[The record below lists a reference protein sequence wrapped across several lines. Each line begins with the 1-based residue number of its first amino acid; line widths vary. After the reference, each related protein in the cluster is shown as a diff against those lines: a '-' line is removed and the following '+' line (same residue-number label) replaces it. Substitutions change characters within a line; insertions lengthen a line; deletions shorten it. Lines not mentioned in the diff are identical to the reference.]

1 MSMAIRKNTL
11 KIGLAAVLWTAGF
24 MSLGTGC
31 GGGGQMNTDFRR
43 PASER
48 PDLNEPLLSGGSITI
63 PAREGFNFR
72 SFPSGQVGDGQGA
85 SGQVGTD
92 GAMCRASVQADGS
105 AWGEFQLGYTF
116 DNATNRRVAAL
127 VKLRLKATES
137 GRVSGETASPS
148 GSNGK
153 SGTGDST
160 ADASP
165 ASAMNQLRFVVKDSY
180 GAVLRDEN
188 LLSDA
193 ATKGGSQSSRTH
205 ELAFD
210 LSFEPDRGY
219 YLVLVGRSEVTG
231 GKGQSASASIEVS
244 GMSIEVDCSGAGAT
258 KPKE

>member
-1 MSMAIRKNTL
+1 MAIRKSTL
-11 KIGLAAVLWTAGF
+11 KIGLTAVLWTAGF
-24 MSLGTGC
+24 MSLGAGC

-48 PDLNEPLLSGGSITI
+48 PDLSEPVLSGGSITI

-72 SFPSGQVGDGQGA
+72 SFPSGQVGGGQGA
-85 SGQVGTD
+85 SGQVGAD
-92 GAMCRASVQADGS
+92 GAMCRADAKADGS

-116 DNATNRRVAAL
+116 DNAASRRIAAL

-137 GRVSGETASPS
+137 GRVSGETASSS
-148 GSNGK
+148 GSNGV
-153 SGTGDST
+153 SVVGDST

-165 ASAMNQLRFVVKDSY
+165 ASTMNQLRFVVKDSY

-193 ATKGGSQSSRTH
+193 ATKGRSQSSRAH

-210 LSFEPDRGY
+210 LLLEPDRGY
-219 YLVLVGRSEVTG
+219 YLVLVGRSEVAG
-231 GKGQSASASIEVS
+231 GKGQSASASIEIS
-244 GMSIEVDCSGAGAT
+244 GISIEVDCSGVGAT
-258 KPKE
+258 QPKE